1 MAGTLGA
8 AVIEEGSRWEAVQR
22 AGRLLKHRAPAPDA
36 AEGMTKY
43 LARDVPSTVVDLM
56 AFDMILCKN
65 YDDIPQVV
73 PWEFTTLVLFHRED
87 MG

>member
-1 MAGTLGA
+1 
-8 AVIEEGSRWEAVQR
+8 
-22 AGRLLKHRAPAPDA
+22 
-36 AEGMTKY
+36 
-43 LARDVPSTVVDLM
+43 M